1 MLICIL
7 AGMSAYPA
15 SNLPFPWSKQ
25 AGCKASNMWLI
36 RETNSRI
43 SALQQGDELKTAGVT
58 HIVSVLQFEDYDLQ
72 FKDYEDLPKDIK
84 HLVIGVD
91 DSEDVNILQHF
102 PQSNDFIHHG
112 VEAGGG
118 VFVHW

>member
-1 MLICIL
+1 M
-7 AGMSAYPA
+7 
-15 SNLPFPWSKQ
+15 
-25 AGCKASNMWLI
+25 
-36 RETNSRI
+36 
-43 SALQQGDELKTAGVT
+43 KTAGVT